1 MRSPRSAVAR
11 FAALWTVSAAWK
23 LAALAL
29 FLLIVMR
36 VTGGG
41 AA

>member
-1 MRSPRSAVAR
+1 VRAPRTAVGR
-11 FAALWTVSAAWK
+11 LAAVWSVSVAWK

-29 FLLIVMR
+29 FLLVVAR

-41 AA
+41 GG